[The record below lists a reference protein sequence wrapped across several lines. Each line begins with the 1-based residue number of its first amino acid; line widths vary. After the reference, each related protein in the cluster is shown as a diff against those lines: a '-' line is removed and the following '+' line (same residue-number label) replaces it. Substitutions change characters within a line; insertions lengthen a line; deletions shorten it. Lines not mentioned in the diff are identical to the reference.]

1 MFLVEDY
8 FNSQKVSAEQLDYLL
23 ANGWRHNA
31 TDFYRYSA
39 TLLNGKVV
47 EVMPLRIR
55 LEKFWPSRSQRR
67 VAMKNHDLEIVVR
80 DAFIDRAKEAMFERH
95 KQRFKDNVPD
105 SIYDFLTRRTAVV
118 PCRKKEIC
126 AYLDR
131 RLIAAN
137 FLGIGR
143 TSTDAVYTIFE
154 PEESRR
160 SLGTLLILEGIRY
173 SRSLGCR
180 FYYPG
185 YAYHAPSSL
194 DYKKRFAG
202 AEYYVWEEDIWRLV

>member
-1 MFLVEDY
+1 MFLIEDY
-8 FNSQKVSAEQLDYLL
+8 FNSQKVSAKQLDYLL

-31 TDFYRYSA
+31 TDFYRFST
-39 TLLNGKVV
+39 TLLNGEVV
-47 EVMPLRIR
+47 EIMPLRIA
-55 LEKFWPSRSQRR
+55 LKNFSLSRSQKR
-67 VAMKNHDLEIVVR
+67 VLSRNRDLRIVIR
-80 DAFIDRAKEAMFERH
+80 KASISRAKEMMFQRH

-105 SIYDFLTRRTAVV
+105 SIYDFLTTRASSI

-126 AYLDR
+126 AYLGK

-154 PEESRR
+154 PEESKR

-173 SRSLGCR
+173 SQQLKYQY
-180 FYYPG
+180 YYPG
-185 YAYHAPSSL
+185 YAYHTPSVL

-202 AEYYVWEEDIWRLV
+202 VEYYDWADENWKPV

>member
-31 TDFYRYSA
+31 TDFYRFSA
-39 TLLNGKVV
+39 TLLNGEVV
-47 EVMPLRIR
+47 EVMPLRIA
-55 LEKFWPSRSQRR
+55 LEKYSPSRSQKR
-67 VAMKNHDLEIVVR
+67 VLARNRDLRIVIR
-80 DAFIDRAKEAMFERH
+80 NAFINRTKEKMFELH
-95 KQRFKDNVPD
+95 KQRFEDNIPD
-105 SIYDFLTRRTAVV
+105 SIYDFLTKRTASM

-126 AYLDR
+126 AYLGK
-131 RLIAAN
+131 RLIAVN

-143 TSTDAVYTIFE
+143 TSTDAVYTIFD
-154 PEESRR
+154 PEESKR

-173 SRSLGCR
+173 SLELKCR
-180 FYYPG
+180 YYYPG
-185 YAYHAPSSL
+185 YAYHAPSAL

-202 AEYYVWEEDIWRLV
+202 SEYYEWERENWKPV